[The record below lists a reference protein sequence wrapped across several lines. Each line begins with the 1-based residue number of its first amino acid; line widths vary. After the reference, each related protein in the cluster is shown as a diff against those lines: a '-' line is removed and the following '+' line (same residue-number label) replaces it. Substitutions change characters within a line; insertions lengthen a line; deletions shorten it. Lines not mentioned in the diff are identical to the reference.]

1 MQNTN
6 SSRRRAK
13 SEFFFFIFFQ
23 NLWKTVNLSSGFLFT
38 SRDGHANRIGILIV
52 LVISKVF
59 VSLPYKHSAMR
70 GQVSQLSTLKRRRS
84 RISVDTAPFFFR
96 NSAAKAKGI
105 SFCEN
110 NCYLCFVME
119 VDKENKPTARWIIR
133 NVILAGLF
141 FAVLLIA
148 AQLGLK
154 AITRHNKVITVP
166 DFTNLSVADAR
177 LVAKR
182 NAIRTEVV
190 DSVYVKRMEKGHVF
204 SQNPAAGSQVKKNRT
219 IKLTINSNQTKMVKM
234 PNLVGYSLRQAKT
247 EIMAAGLTVGKLA
260 YREDLATNNVL
271 DQFIKGKYV
280 APGTQ
285 VEAETPVDL
294 LLGLSPDDNQTF
306 IPYLVGFTLPVAR
319 DNIFENSL
327 NLGNVSYDETVQT
340 YQDTLSAV
348 VYQQTPAYHV
358 GAPAAMGTAI
368 HLKLTTSQAKIAA
381 R

>member
-1 MQNTN
+1 
-6 SSRRRAK
+6 
-13 SEFFFFIFFQ
+13 
-23 NLWKTVNLSSGFLFT
+23 
-38 SRDGHANRIGILIV
+38 
-52 LVISKVF
+52 
-59 VSLPYKHSAMR
+59 
-70 GQVSQLSTLKRRRS
+70 
-84 RISVDTAPFFFR
+84 
-96 NSAAKAKGI
+96 
-105 SFCEN
+105 
-110 NCYLCFVME
+110 ME
-119 VDKENKPTARWIIR
+119 VDKENKPTGRWILR
-133 NVILAGLF
+133 NVILAILF
-141 FAVLLIA
+141 FVALLVVT
-148 AQLGLK
+148 QLSLK
-154 AITRHNKVITVP
+154 AITRHNQVITVP
-166 DFTNLSVADAR
+166 DLTNLSVADAKI
-177 LVAKR
+177 VAKR
-182 NAIRTEVV
+182 HDVRTEVV
-190 DSVYVKRMEKGHVF
+190 DSVYVKRVEKGSVF
-204 SQNPAAGSQVKKNRT
+204 SQNPAPGSKVKKNRT

-247 EIMAAGLTVGKLA
+247 EILSSGLTVGKLA

-327 NLGNVSYDETVQT
+327 NLGNVTYDETVQT
-340 YQDTLSAV
+340 YQDTLNAI

-358 GAPAAMGTAI
+358 GAPAAMGTSI